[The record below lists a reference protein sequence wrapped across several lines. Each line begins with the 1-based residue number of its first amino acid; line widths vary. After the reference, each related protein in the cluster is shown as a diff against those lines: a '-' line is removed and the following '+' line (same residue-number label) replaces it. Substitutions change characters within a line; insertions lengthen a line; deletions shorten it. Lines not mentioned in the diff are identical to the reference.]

1 MSLEVLVDDAV
12 AVDILNH
19 ATDLFSIRSCLE
31 CASQHSS
38 QHSSLQIRMGVWVST
53 KKEGHRQYVC
63 VNIYIYKYDKYIYIY
78 IYTHT
83 CVGYLRFYL

>member
-31 CASQHSS
+31 CASRHSS
-38 QHSSLQIRMGVWVST
+38 QHSSLHIHMGVWVST

-63 VNIYIYKYDKYIYIY
+63 VNMYVCK
-78 IYTHT
+78 
-83 CVGYLRFYL
+83 

>member
-63 VNIYIYKYDKYIYIY
+63 VNIYIYINMINIY